1 MINTLYS
8 EILKLKKSFFLLII
22 LVGGLALPGLLFL
35 GWAVQSQGVV
45 IWNEYTYH
53 SEFMMILVLS
63 PVLFSLISSYV
74 FSREF
79 TDKTANI
86 LYCYPISRTKI
97 FVCKLLII
105 YLIITVV
112 YIIHFLGLFG
122 GGLILKH
129 ELLTKEILLIHFKIS
144 LYSMIL
150 QFSLVPIVIFIAS
163 LSRNILVPVIYGI
176 LLVVSNFLLVAS
188 GKFKYSPFM
197 MPGMP
202 LINYNTKSNVDHYFL
217 KSNTII
223 MAVIV
228 FVISFIACIIYYKNT
243 DIS

>member
-8 EILKLKKSFFLLII
+8 EILKLKRSFFLLII

-35 GWAVQSQGVV
+35 GIGYQGKV
-45 IWNEYTYH
+45 IKWNDYTGN
-53 SEFMMILVLS
+53 SEIMMFMILT
-63 PVLFSLISSYV
+63 PILFSLISSYV
-74 FSREF
+74 FSREI

-86 LYCYPISRTKI
+86 LYCYPISRIKI
-97 FVCKLLII
+97 FVCKLLVIFM
-105 YLIITVV
+105 IITIV

-163 LSRNILVPVIYGI
+163 LSRNILVPIMYGI
-176 LLVVSNFLLVAS
+176 LVCVNNVFLLAS

-197 MPGMP
+197 MPTIP
-202 LINYNTKSNVDHYFL
+202 LLNYSAKNNCEHYFL